1 MLLLAHV
8 SGGCLGRLGEV
19 GRSPQ
24 LSIGLHQP
32 HVSTLRRGREED
44 LRIVKV
50 DCQERMGSE
59 IILNEVPVYRS
70 GN

>member
-1 MLLLAHV
+1 M
-8 SGGCLGRLGEV
+8 